1 METPDYPPNSF
12 SSKQPPEP
20 NQNPQEK
27 SIERVTSSEP
37 IRRKKS
43 LGRKFREVFFAG
55 NLRSTAQWVLGGVI
69 LPAAQDLF
77 IDAVNEASNK
87 FVRGDSYRRRRD
99 SRYSGDRG
107 YIDYG
112 RRFSY
117 PDPRDVREQPRT
129 LSPRARARHDFD
141 EIMLE
146 SRPEA
151 EEVISQMFEIV
162 SRYDTA
168 TVADLYELVG
178 IRPSHVDHKWGWSD
192 MRGAG
197 VSRTRDGR
205 YLLEL
210 PDVQPMAM

>member
-20 NQNPQEK
+20 DQTAQEK

-43 LGRKFREVFFAG
+43 LGRKFKEVFFAG
-55 NLRSTAQWVLGGVI
+55 NLRTTAQWVLGGVL

-77 IDAVNEASNK
+77 IDM
-87 FVRGDSYRRRRD
+87 VREGSEKLVKGDSYRRRRD

-107 YIDYG
+107 YVDYS

-117 PDPRDVREQPRT
+117 PDPRESREQPRA
-129 LSPRARARHDFD
+129 LSSRARSRHDFD
-141 EIMLE
+141 EIVLQ
-146 SRPEA
+146 SRAEA
-151 EEVISQMFEIV
+151 EEVISGMFEIV

-168 TVADLYELVG
+168 TVADLYALVG
-178 IRPSHVDHKWGWSD
+178 VRASHVDQKWGWGD

-197 VSRTRDGR
+197 VVRVRDG